1 MLMQDER
8 PHAQGRRIARAG
20 VDTPLLVPSFSSC
33 GFPWVG
39 EIYGEMMDKLYGVCL
54 VSAFDL
60 ASGSI
65 PTYASPGSNVQVVD
79 SGTYEARKLAA
90 GWGGRDISA
99 GKALWSRERYLEI
112 VACLDGDSNAILVNY
127 DGYDPLNEQVQRAAD
142 DFCHA
147 PNAARDFLLKPEAP
161 ARLLNIARLAQHADG
176 LDQFDIVGVTARE
189 AGNSLSQRCRTL
201 VMLRDVLDDANLD
214 VPVHVFGAI
223 TPKEVMAYFFCGAD
237 VFDGLAWLRS
247 AFRDQGPIAIETT
260 AFEGMNPTL
269 SDFELHTA
277 AWTAN
282 LSVLYRLQVSL
293 QRYCS
298 TGDFDELMRDFP
310 EAVRAADVAELAGA
324 VISNKRGVQAV

>member
-8 PHAQGRRIARAG
+8 AHAQGRRIARAG
-20 VDTPLLVPSFSSC
+20 VDTPVLVPSFSSC

-65 PTYASPGSNVQVVD
+65 PTNAYNRSSVQVVD

-90 GWGGRDISA
+90 GWGGRDMSPV
-99 GKALWSRERYLEI
+99 KALWSRERYLEI
-112 VACLDGDSNAILVNY
+112 VAGLDGDANTILVNY
-127 DGYDPLNEQVQRAAD
+127 DGYDPLDVQVQRAAD
-142 DFCHA
+142 DFYHS
-147 PNAARDFLLKPEAP
+147 PNAARDFLVKPESP
-161 ARLLNIARLAQHADG
+161 ARLLNIARLAQPAG
-176 LDQFDIVGVTARE
+176 VLDQFDILGVTARE

-201 VMLRDVLDDANLD
+201 VMLRDALDDADLD
-214 VPVHVFGAI
+214 LPIHVFGAI
-223 TPKEVMAYFFCGAD
+223 TPNEVMAYFFCGAD

-247 AFRDQGPIAIETT
+247 AFRDQGPMAIEAT

-282 LSVLYRLQVSL
+282 LRILYRLQVSL
-293 QRYCS
+293 QRYCA

-310 EAVRAADVAELAGA
+310 AAVRASDVAELAGA
-324 VISNKRGVQAV
+324 VISTKRGVQAV